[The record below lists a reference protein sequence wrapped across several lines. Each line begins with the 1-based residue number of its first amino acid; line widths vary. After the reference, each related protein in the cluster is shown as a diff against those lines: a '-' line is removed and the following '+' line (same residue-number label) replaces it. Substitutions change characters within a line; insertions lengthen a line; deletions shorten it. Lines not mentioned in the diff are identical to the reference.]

1 MLTAM
6 QAADILGMSGIAQ
19 AKQRMDR
26 TICPV
31 RVKFPRTFAAGRT
44 ESNSLE
50 FDGIRTT
57 TTTKG

>member
-31 RVKFPRTFAAGRT
+31 RVKFPRTCDRGH
-44 ESNSLE
+44 E
-50 FDGIRTT
+50 FTDLLYGLWRATA
-57 TTTKG
+57 